1 MYEPGGEIAARSIW
15 GGKSGGGGD
24 ADVKGF
30 IKMQT
35 NVTHAQGDN
44 NNLCQNTLKIVQ
56 KRRNS
61 IFLFYFWLF
70 L

>member
-1 MYEPGGEIAARSIW
+1 MYEPGGEIAACSIW

-56 KRRNS
+56 KKKFNFS
-61 IFLFYFWLF
+61 FYFL
-70 L
+70 